1 MKYAFQQAFRAIRYN
16 WIASMSTITTM
27 ILSLTILAGFS
38 LLGLNLNLLLGEL
51 KSELELAAYLTPE
64 TNEHDVIAQINSWPE
79 VAYSELILPD
89 AALNALMGDVSYLN
103 QVANLVANPLPATI
117 EMRLYNPADTP
128 TVAARL
134 RQLPDVTNIED
145 GSEAAATFIAI
156 RDAFRWIG
164 WVIIIVL
171 LTAALFAMVNTIR
184 VAINTRKDEIE
195 VMRLVGATRSFIRA
209 PFLIE
214 GLLLGFISAVVS
226 ISLMFVSYH
235 FSIVRVSTYVPLIPF
250 LKDPKV
256 LTQVGLLLFCL
267 ALIVGFVGSTIS
279 VAQYLQEEM

>member
-1 MKYAFQQAFRAIRYN
+1 MYTIKQAFRAVRYN
-16 WIASMSTITTM
+16 WIASMSTVTTM

-64 TNEHDVIAQINSWPE
+64 ANSHDTLAQINSWPE
-79 VAYSELILPD
+79 VAYSKLILPD
-89 AALNALMGDVSYLN
+89 AALNALMGDLSYLE
-103 QVANLVANPLPATI
+103 QVANLVTNPLPPTI
-117 EMRLYNPADTP
+117 EMRLHDPVDTAI
-128 TVAARL
+128 VASRL
-134 RQLPDVTNIED
+134 RQLPDVASVED
-145 GSEAAATFIAI
+145 GSEAAATFLAI

-164 WVIIIVL
+164 WVIILVL

-214 GLLLGFISAVVS
+214 GLFLGFISAVIS
-226 ISLMFVSYH
+226 IILIFVSYH
-235 FSIVRVSTYVPLIPF
+235 FSVVRVAEYIPFIPF
-250 LKDPKV
+250 LRDPKV
-256 LTQVGLLLFCL
+256 LTQVGLLLLCL
-267 ALIVGFVGSTIS
+267 ALIVGFIGSTIS
-279 VAQYLQEEM
+279 VAQYLQEEV

>member
-1 MKYAFQQAFRAIRYN
+1 
-16 WIASMSTITTM
+16 MSTITTM

-51 KSELELAAYLTPE
+51 KNELELAAYLTPE
-64 TNEHDVIAQINSWPE
+64 ANSHNTLAQVNSWPE

-89 AALNALMGDVSYLN
+89 AALNALMGDVSYLK
-103 QVANLVANPLPATI
+103 QVVNLVTNPLPPTI
-117 EMRLYNPADTP
+117 EMRLHDPVDTSV
-128 TVAARL
+128 VASRL
-134 RQLPDVTNIED
+134 RQLPDVVGVED

-164 WVIIIVL
+164 WIIIIVL

-214 GLLLGFISAVVS
+214 GLFLGFISAIVS
-226 ISLMFVSYH
+226 IFLMFLSYY
-235 FSIVRVSTYVPLIPF
+235 FSVVRVSEYIPLIPF
-250 LKDPKV
+250 LRDPKV
-256 LTQVGLLLFCL
+256 LTQIGLLLFCL
-267 ALIVGFVGSTIS
+267 ALVVGFIGSTIS